1 MEFPVQLRAQRV
13 VSASKT
19 QIILATDPLWAS
31 LFARVLGS
39 AEQSLGLV
47 GWAGAAGILA
57 ASAVAR
63 H

>member
-1 MEFPVQLRAQRV
+1 M

>member
-1 MEFPVQLRAQRV
+1 MLQLRAQKT
-13 VSASKT
+13 VSASRT

-31 LFARVLGS
+31 AFAKLLGS
-39 AEQSLGLV
+39 AEQGLGAV

-57 ASAVAR
+57 ASIVSR